1 MQFLF
6 ILIPISMCSHTRSLI
21 HTSALWHHC
30 KIWICRA
37 RLNGHYVHFYCPWSH
52 GSHDVM
58 TTSCNVQIQISQFE
72 LKQRKHTAFE
82 NSKYHKI
89 LQKNVAT
96 HKECKRTVWTSTQEA
111 ERWITLWIYIKI
123 VCLLDRRCKSGSG
136 RIIVLLKLLVFYV
149 ALLLNRRL
157 GPVLGVH
164 CTHAVRSCLKVPW
177 LGRAS
182 WVHCNMWGLSCGTHA
197 LRSL

>member
-1 MQFLF
+1 MAIMSIF
-6 ILIPISMCSHTRSLI
+6 IAHDHTVVMMSWQHLATFKFKSHNSNWINANTQRFQ
-21 HTSALWHHC
+21 
-30 KIWICRA
+30 IW
-37 RLNGHYVHFYCPWSH
+37 N
-52 GSHDVM
+52 
-58 TTSCNVQIQISQFE
+58 
-72 LKQRKHTAFE
+72 LKYK
-82 NSKYHKI
+82 KI

-136 RIIVLLKLLVFYV
+136 SIIVLLKLLVFYV